1 MNTDKRKELI
11 NKCRKF
17 AAKGEFCLTLA
28 TIYIFCVIVLSNI
41 YSHFKKLIIGGIAAL
56 CAAIVLISGY
66 RYFNSRVILSSDINN
81 NTSASVSTE
90 SVNEIRDKTEEEDVA
105 VEVPVQ
111 NHNATAEIINEKTVN
126 EEIFTEDINGIDILV
141 SKLRPIP
148 EDRIFILEYVVPGKR
163 CDQRAVQPMKDMLE
177 AAQEEDIK
185 LVISSAYRDN
195 NRQDELFD
203 QKIKKYMNYGYSY
216 LEAYKKAANEL
227 SIPGTSEHEIGL
239 GFDIMS
245 EDHQKL
251 DEAFGDTQAGIWLAN
266 NSYKYGFILRYPK
279 GKEEITGIQYE
290 PWHFRYVGVDV
301 ATSIYNQRSTLEE
314 YWKGR

>member
-11 NKCRKF
+11 IKCRNF

-41 YSHFKKLIIGGIAAL
+41 YSHFKKIIIGGIAAL
-56 CAAIVLISGY
+56 CAAIVLIAGY
-66 RYFNSRVILSSDINN
+66 RYYFQNDI
-81 NTSASVSTE
+81 TDSETASVTTTDTTLE
-90 SVNEIRDKTEEEDVA
+90 TNDLTPD
-105 VEVPVQ
+105 
-111 NHNATAEIINEKTVN
+111 TVN
-126 EEIFTEDINGIDILV
+126 EEKTEDEKPEQKEVTAKVIIDESIKPEDINGVEILV
-141 SKLRPIP
+141 SKLKPIP
-148 EDRIFILEYVVPGKR
+148 EERIFILEYVVPGKR
-163 CDQRAVQPMKDMLE
+163 CDTRAVQPMKDMLE
-177 AAQEEDIK
+177 AAQNEEIK

-195 NRQDELFD
+195 KRQDELFD

-251 DEAFGDTQAGIWLAN
+251 DEAFGDTNAGIWLAN

-279 GKEEITGIQYE
+279 GKEDITGIQYE

>member
-28 TIYIFCVIVLSNI
+28 TVYIFCVIVLSNI
-41 YSHFKKLIIGGIAAL
+41 YSHFKKIIFGSIAAL
-56 CAAIVLISGY
+56 FAAIVLISGY
-66 RYFNSRVILSSDINN
+66 RYFNQKDVPNTNAQSVTETSNTTEVVDLIPDIPKESD
-81 NTSASVSTE
+81 E
-90 SVNEIRDKTEEEDVA
+90 TEEIIEQQDNFNIIDDEKIIDDDVSIEDV
-105 VEVPVQ
+105 
-111 NHNATAEIINEKTVN
+111 
-126 EEIFTEDINGIDILV
+126 NGIHILV
-141 SKLRPIP
+141 SKLKPIP
-148 EDRIFILEYVVPGKR
+148 EDRIFILEYVVPSKR
-163 CDQRAVQPMKDMLE
+163 CDERAVQPMKDMLD
-177 AAQEEDIK
+177 AAQKEEIK
-185 LVISSAYRDN
+185 LIISSAYRDN
-195 NRQDELFD
+195 KRQDELFK

-251 DEAFGDTQAGIWLAN
+251 DEAFGDTQAGMWLAN

-279 GKEEITGIQYE
+279 GKEDITGIQYE

-301 ATSIYNQRSTLEE
+301 ATTIYNQRSTLEE

>member
-17 AAKGEFCLTLA
+17 ASKGKFCLTLA
-28 TIYIFCVIVLSNI
+28 TVYIFCVIVLSNI
-41 YSHFKKLIIGGIAAL
+41 YSHFKKIIIGGIAAL

-66 RYFNSRVILSSDINN
+66 RYYIQNDIDKAEDSSVTAIND
-81 NTSASVSTE
+81 TPAGSDLIPDT
-90 SVNEIRDKTEEEDVA
+90 
-105 VEVPVQ
+105 
-111 NHNATAEIINEKTVN
+111 INEEHNDTNIDELIKPATDVLIDETVK
-126 EEIFTEDINGIDILV
+126 TEDINTVEILV
-141 SKLRPIP
+141 SKLKPIP
-148 EDRIFILEYVVPGKR
+148 EDRIFILDYVVPGKR
-163 CDQRAVQPMKDMLE
+163 CDSRAVQPMKDMLE
-177 AAQEEDIK
+177 AALNDEIK

-195 NRQDELFD
+195 KRQDELFD

-245 EDHQKL
+245 DDHQKL
-251 DEAFGDTQAGIWLAN
+251 DEAFGDTDAGIWLAN

-279 GKEEITGIQYE
+279 GKEDITGIQYE

-314 YWKGR
+314 YWKGLK

>member
-11 NKCRKF
+11 NRCRKF

-28 TIYIFCVIVLSNI
+28 TVYIFCVIVISNI

-56 CAAIVLISGY
+56 CAAIVLIAGY
-66 RYFNSRVILSSDINN
+66 RYFDQKHKNTEIKSDI
-81 NTSASVSTE
+81 STPV
-90 SVNEIRDKTEEEDVA
+90 VNDAIPDNSQNANYAIEIPETDKD
-105 VEVPVQ
+105 
-111 NHNATAEIINEKTVN
+111 TADEIVDETPADEEIIK
-126 EEIFTEDINGIDILV
+126 EDINGIDILV

-177 AAQEEDIK
+177 AAENEEIN

-195 NRQDELFD
+195 KRQEELFD

-251 DEAFGDTQAGIWLAN
+251 DEAFGETESGIWLAN

-301 ATSIYNQRSTLEE
+301 APSIYNQRSTLEE

>member
-11 NKCRKF
+11 IKCRNF

-41 YSHFKKLIIGGIAAL
+41 YSHFKKIIIGGIAAL

-66 RYFNSRVILSSDINN
+66 RYYFQNDI
-81 NTSASVSTE
+81 TDSETASVTTTDTTLE
-90 SVNEIRDKTEEEDVA
+90 TNDLTPD
-105 VEVPVQ
+105 
-111 NHNATAEIINEKTVN
+111 TVN
-126 EEIFTEDINGIDILV
+126 EEKTEDEKPEQKEVTAKVIIDESIKPEDINGVEILV
-141 SKLRPIP
+141 SKLKPIP
-148 EDRIFILEYVVPGKR
+148 EERIFILEYVVPGKR
-163 CDQRAVQPMKDMLE
+163 CDTRAVQPMKDMLE
-177 AAQEEDIK
+177 AAQNEEIK

-195 NRQDELFD
+195 KRQDELFD

-251 DEAFGDTQAGIWLAN
+251 DEAFGDTNAGIWLAN

-279 GKEEITGIQYE
+279 GKEDITGIQYE

>member
-11 NKCRKF
+11 IKCRNF

-41 YSHFKKLIIGGIAAL
+41 YSHFKKIIIGGIAAL
-56 CAAIVLISGY
+56 CAAIVLIAGY
-66 RYFNSRVILSSDINN
+66 RYYFQNDI
-81 NTSASVSTE
+81 TDSETASVTTTDTTLE
-90 SVNEIRDKTEEEDVA
+90 TNDLTPD
-105 VEVPVQ
+105 
-111 NHNATAEIINEKTVN
+111 TVN
-126 EEIFTEDINGIDILV
+126 EEKTEDEKPEQKEVTAKVIIDESIKPEDINGVEILV
-141 SKLRPIP
+141 SKLKPIP
-148 EDRIFILEYVVPGKR
+148 EERIFILEYVVPGKR
-163 CDQRAVQPMKDMLE
+163 CDTRAVQPMKDMLE
-177 AAQEEDIK
+177 AAQNDEVK

-195 NRQDELFD
+195 KRQDELFD

-251 DEAFGDTQAGIWLAN
+251 DEAFGDTNAGIWLAN

-279 GKEEITGIQYE
+279 GKEDITGIQYE

>member
-28 TIYIFCVIVLSNI
+28 TVYIFCVIVLSNI
-41 YSHFKKLIIGGIAAL
+41 YSHFKKIIFGSIAAL
-56 CAAIVLISGY
+56 FAAIVLISGY
-66 RYFNSRVILSSDINN
+66 RYFNHKDVPNTNAQSVTETSD
-81 NTSASVSTE
+81 TTE
-90 SVNEIRDKTEEEDVA
+90 VVDLIPDIPKESDETEEIIEQQDNFNIIDDEKIIDDDVSIEDV
-105 VEVPVQ
+105 
-111 NHNATAEIINEKTVN
+111 
-126 EEIFTEDINGIDILV
+126 NGIDILV
-141 SKLRPIP
+141 SKLKPIP

-163 CDQRAVQPMKDMLE
+163 CDERAVQPMKDMLE
-177 AAQEEDIK
+177 AAQKEEIK
-185 LVISSAYRDN
+185 LIISSAYRDN
-195 NRQDELFD
+195 KRQDELFK

-279 GKEEITGIQYE
+279 GKEDITGIQYE
-290 PWHFRYVGVDV
+290 PWHFRYVGIDV

>member
-11 NKCRKF
+11 NRCRKF

-28 TIYIFCVIVLSNI
+28 TVYIFCVIVISNI

-56 CAAIVLISGY
+56 CAAIVLIAGY
-66 RYFNSRVILSSDINN
+66 RYFDQKYKNTVIKSDIS
-81 NTSASVSTE
+81 TSV
-90 SVNEIRDKTEEEDVA
+90 VNDAIPDNSQNANYAIEIPETDKD
-105 VEVPVQ
+105 
-111 NHNATAEIINEKTVN
+111 TAEEIVDEIPADEDIIK
-126 EEIFTEDINGIDILV
+126 EDINGIDILV

-177 AAQEEDIK
+177 AAENEEIK
-185 LVISSAYRDN
+185 LIISSAYRDN
-195 NRQDELFD
+195 RRQEELFD

-251 DEAFGDTQAGIWLAN
+251 DEAFGETEAGIWLAN

>member
-11 NKCRKF
+11 IKCRNF

-41 YSHFKKLIIGGIAAL
+41 YSHFKKIIIGGIAAL
-56 CAAIVLISGY
+56 CAAIVLIAGY
-66 RYFNSRVILSSDINN
+66 RYYFQNDI
-81 NTSASVSTE
+81 TDSETASVTTTDTTLE
-90 SVNEIRDKTEEEDVA
+90 TNDLTPD
-105 VEVPVQ
+105 
-111 NHNATAEIINEKTVN
+111 TVN
-126 EEIFTEDINGIDILV
+126 EEKTEDEKPEQKEVTAKVIIDESIKPEDINGVEFLV
-141 SKLRPIP
+141 SKLKPIP
-148 EDRIFILEYVVPGKR
+148 EERIFILEYVVPGKR
-163 CDQRAVQPMKDMLE
+163 CDTRAVQPMKDMLE
-177 AAQEEDIK
+177 AAQNEEIK

-195 NRQDELFD
+195 KRQDELFD

-251 DEAFGDTQAGIWLAN
+251 DEAFGDTNAGIWLAN

-279 GKEEITGIQYE
+279 GKEDITGIQYE

>member
-11 NKCRKF
+11 NRCRKF

-28 TIYIFCVIVLSNI
+28 TVYIFCVIVISNI

-56 CAAIVLISGY
+56 CAAIVLIAGY
-66 RYFNSRVILSSDINN
+66 RYFDQQYKNTEIKSDISTSVATDAIPDITQNANN
-81 NTSASVSTE
+81 AIEIPETDKDTA
-90 SVNEIRDKTEEEDVA
+90 NEIVDETPADE
-105 VEVPVQ
+105 
-111 NHNATAEIINEKTVN
+111 EIIK
-126 EEIFTEDINGIDILV
+126 EDINGIDILV

-177 AAQEEDIK
+177 AAENEEIN

-195 NRQDELFD
+195 KRQEELFD

-251 DEAFGDTQAGIWLAN
+251 DEAFGETKAGIWLAN

-290 PWHFRYVGVDV
+290 PWHFRYVGDRKSVV
-301 ATSIYNQRSTLEE
+301 
-314 YWKGR
+314 